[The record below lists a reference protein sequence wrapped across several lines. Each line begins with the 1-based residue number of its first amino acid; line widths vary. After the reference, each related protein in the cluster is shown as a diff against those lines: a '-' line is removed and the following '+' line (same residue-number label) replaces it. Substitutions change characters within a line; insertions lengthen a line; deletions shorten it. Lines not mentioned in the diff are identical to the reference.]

1 LENNQQMLIT
11 L

>member
-1 LENNQQMLIT
+1 MLIT